1 MSGRRIVP
9 VSTLVRYL
17 KGQLE
22 GNPVLH
28 GVLIEG
34 EISNLRKPYSGHWY
48 FSLKDDTASM
58 ACVMFSSRNRNVRFD
73 PKNGDKVIVRA
84 DVTVYESEGRMQMMV
99 DAMKPSGIGDLYLQ
113 LEALKKKLSAE
124 GLFQDIYKK
133 PLPLYPMSIGIVTG
147 NHTAALSDVLVT
159 LKKRWPIA
167 KAVVYPAAV
176 QGEGAAVQ
184 IIDAL
189 HKADAAGHDIILLVR
204 GGGSLEDLWCF
215 NDEQLARVVFAMH
228 TPIVTGVGHEIDT
241 TLVDYVSDHR
251 ANTPTGAVE
260 AATPDIHEVEDLLH
274 TYQTRMIHQMQVRLD
289 NAEKQL
295 VHLSS
300 SPVLSRP
307 ENLYNQRQMKL
318 DYLRER
324 ILGYTSVL
332 KEERNRF
339 EQLSHSLSQQIHT
352 KESLLVQKSMD
363 YRSRM
368 MMACLGRI
376 HQEQS
381 ELRNLHTRLST
392 DEKMALERRR
402 SDLEKQMRLLDAYSP
417 LKILDRGYAVV
428 SKDGSAVHDVSQL
441 QTGDMVKIRFGV
453 GSASA
458 TIRDTRKEP

>member
-9 VSTLVRYL
+9 VSTLVHYL

-48 FSLKDDTASM
+48 FSLKDDRASM
-58 ACVMFSSRNRNVRFD
+58 ACVMFSSRNRNVKFD

-147 NHTAALSDVLVT
+147 NHTAALSDVLIT

-176 QGEGAAVQ
+176 QGEGAAVK

-189 HKADAAGHDIILLVR
+189 HQADQAHHDVILLVR

-215 NDEQLARVVFAMH
+215 NDENLARTVFAMH

-274 TYQTRMIHQMQVRLD
+274 QYQDRMVHQMQVRLD
-289 NAEKQL
+289 NAKKQL
-295 VHLSS
+295 EHLSAS
-300 SPVLSRP
+300 AVLSRP
-307 ENLYNQRQMKL
+307 ENLYNQKQMKL

-324 ILGYTSVL
+324 ILGYTSVI
-332 KEERNRF
+332 KEERNHF
-339 EQLSHSLSQQIHT
+339 EQLSHALSKQIHT
-352 KESLLVQKSMD
+352 KESLLMQKNMD
-363 YRSRM
+363 YRNRM
-368 MMACLGRI
+368 IMACLGRI

-381 ELRNLHTRLST
+381 ELRNLDTRLTSG
-392 DEKMALERRR
+392 EKIVLERKR

-417 LKILDRGYAVV
+417 LKVLDRGYAVV
-428 SKDGSAVHDVSQL
+428 MKDGKAVHTVEELSA
-441 QTGDMVKIRFGV
+441 GDQVKMRFGA
-453 GSASA
+453 GSAEA
-458 TIRDTRKEP
+458 EILETRKEP